1 MCLDGYSASF
11 YDKDNVIMCRKHV
24 PPGIISVTI
33 SFKYQYLEML
43 ASSKKYQI
51 SRGRYTIQKIKKLK
65 SK

>member
-1 MCLDGYSASF
+1 
-11 YDKDNVIMCRKHV
+11 V
-24 PPGIISVTI
+24 PPRDNFGNNKLQI

-51 SRGRYTIQKIKKLK
+51 SRGRHTCTIQKIKTLK